1 MEGCVCFIMHVL
13 GGGDRCIR
21 VCACVKVI
29 VLYWKSTAWLWL
41 ITAKISDIYKWNQNS
56 EGQIQT
62 GDQKPAAS
70 LENSYTPENPKWHW
84 AAPEFSLPLLLYPSP
99 SLSIHISS
107 IALSLCRPSLV
118 PCLQQSNSQCHA
130 PVRHEGESL
139 VPRYPT
145 TLPYLY
151 PLLCTGRILPDF
163 LCCPDHI
170 PSPVG
175 RRYQCHS
182 HPASNLSL
190 CQRSPAPCLGRTQ
203 HGHHSL

>member
-1 MEGCVCFIMHVL
+1 MKSKFWRANTNWWSKTSRIVGKQLHARKSKMALSCSWVL
-13 GGGDRCIR
+13 SPF
-21 VCACVKVI
+21 AT
-29 VLYWKSTAWLWL
+29 L
-41 ITAKISDIYKWNQNS
+41 
-56 EGQIQT
+56 
-62 GDQKPAAS
+62 S
-70 LENSYTPENPKWHW
+70 L
-84 AAPEFSLPLLLYPSP
+84 SLPLHLP
-99 SLSIHISS
+99 IHISS